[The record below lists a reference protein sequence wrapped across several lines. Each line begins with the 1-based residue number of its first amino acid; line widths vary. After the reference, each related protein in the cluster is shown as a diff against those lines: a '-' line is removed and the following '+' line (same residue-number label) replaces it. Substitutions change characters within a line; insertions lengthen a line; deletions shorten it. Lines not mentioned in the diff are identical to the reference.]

1 MRMTLMATP
10 GAAALGTGLAFAGT
24 ASAAPA
30 FTGKTVAER
39 QDTGPLVSYAQLRQ
53 RVVVTRRVARPHYGY
68 RGGYQ
73 GGAGVAA
80 GVIGGLAAGALI
92 GGAIAA
98 QQPAPVYVAPAPV
111 YAAPGGDAVAYCM
124 QRYQSY
130 DPQSGTFLGYDGL
143 RHPCP

>member
-1 MRMTLMATP
+1 MRTTLMATLA
-10 GAAALGTGLAFAGT
+10 GAALGTALAFAGT

-30 FTGKTVAER
+30 AAGNTVAER
-39 QDTGPLVSYAQLRQ
+39 QAAGPLVSYAQLRR
-53 RVVVTRRVARPHYGY
+53 RVVVTRRVYRPGY
-68 RGGYQ
+68 RYGG
-73 GGAGVAA
+73 GGVAA

-98 QQPAPVYVAPAPV
+98 QQAPVYAAPAPV

-124 QRYQSY
+124 QRFQSY
-130 DPQSGTFLGYDGL
+130 DPQTGTYLGYDGL

>member
-1 MRMTLMATP
+1 MRTTLMAAI
-10 GAAALGTGLAFAGT
+10 AAAAFGTTLAVTGT

-30 FTGKTVAER
+30 STGNAVAER
-39 QDTGPLVSYAQLRQ
+39 QAAGPLVSYAQLRR
-53 RVVVTRRVARPHYGY
+53 RVVVTRRVGGPYYGY
-68 RGGYQ
+68 R

-98 QQPAPVYVAPAPV
+98 QQPAPVYVAPGPA
-111 YAAPGGDAVAYCM
+111 YAAPGGDAVEYCM